1 MSTGRGKIHKEVAT
15 MKLSPRQ
22 RACFWLLLGLTV
34 FTVVFREAGGVNLD
48 GVEPVILPASTVA
61 IVQSDK
67 ASAADIEYEE
77 IKAMIREAV
86 ELAGGFSDLIFDGAT
101 VVIKPNRVNWTDY
114 TKPGWGGE
122 PLPAED
128 NCVTPDGRGT
138 RAVVDLVPGVDP
150 TGKVCIVA
158 G

>member
-1 MSTGRGKIHKEVAT
+1 

-86 ELAGGFSDLIFDGAT
+86 ELAGGFSDLIFDGARGG
-101 VVIKPNRVNWTDY
+101 IKPNLVNWTDY
-114 TKPGWGGE
+114 TRPGWGGTAVPE
-122 PLPAED
+122 A
-128 NCVTPDGRGT
+128 NGVTTDWRVT
-138 RAVVDLVPGVDP
+138 KAVVELVRELNPS
-150 TGKVCIVA
+150 GKVYIMEGSGVRRDS
-158 G
+158 

>member
-1 MSTGRGKIHKEVAT
+1 

-101 VVIKPNRVNWTDY
+101 VVIKPNLVNWTDY
-114 TKPGWGGE
+114 TRPGWGGE
-122 PLPAED
+122 PLSPEA
-128 NCVTPDGRGT
+128 NGVTTDWRVT
-138 RAVVDLVPGVDP
+138 KAVVELVRELNPG
-150 TGKVCIVA
+150 
-158 G
+158 